1 MTHLVAIDLGAD
13 SGRVVLGTL
22 AAGRLQ
28 LTVVHRFANV
38 PQSQPDGLHWDI
50 SALWAGIREGLALA
64 RRQAAGPVASI
75 GIDTWGVDYGLVDD
89 NGQLQEPPWHY
100 RDART
105 TGIAEEVDRLIPRAE
120 LFARTGTRSL
130 SFNTIYQ
137 LVAAQRANPAGL
149 AQAQHRLLTIP
160 DLFTCWL
167 SGVQVNEWTNA
178 GTTGLTRAGRPE
190 WDYELIARLGLPA
203 HLFGSIVR
211 PGTVVGTLRPAL
223 AAELG
228 FTGDLPRILVPGCHD
243 TASAVAAMPTT
254 DPGTAFISCGTWSL
268 MGVLA
273 AQPATGADALAA
285 DLSNEIAVDGRIR
298 LLQNIMG
305 LWVWQECRRDLIA
318 QGSELSHAELA
329 RLAAVAAPVGQ
340 TFAINDPSLLAPSS
354 AGVPMIDRVRALA
367 AGLPTATPGELFRRI
382 TEALAAAY
390 ARCRGELERVTGSP
404 ITALSL
410 MGGGCRNELLCQLTA
425 DACGVEVI
433 AGPDEGTALG
443 NLLVQARGLGLV
455 DAAGMAAL
463 AAASTA
469 PICFRP
475 ERLSHHAQI

>member
-1 MTHLVAIDLGAD
+1 MTNLVAIDLGAD
-13 SGRVVLGTL
+13 SGRVVLGSL
-22 AAGRLQ
+22 AGGRFQ
-28 LTVVHRFANV
+28 LSVVHRFANV
-38 PQSQPDGLHWDI
+38 PQTLPDGLHWDI
-50 SALWAGIREGLALA
+50 PALWAGICEGLALA
-64 RRQAAGPVASI
+64 RSQADGPVASI
-75 GIDTWGVDYGLVDD
+75 GIDTWGVDYALVDQ

-100 RDART
+100 RDGRT
-105 TGIAEEVDRLIPRAE
+105 TGQAEAVDQVIPRAE

-137 LVAAQRANPAGL
+137 LVAAHAANPASL
-149 AQAQHRLLTIP
+149 ARPQDRLLTIP
-160 DLFTCWL
+160 DLFTYRLC
-167 SGVQVNEWTNA
+167 GIQVNEWTNA
-178 GTTGLTRAGRPE
+178 GTTGLTRAGKPE
-190 WDYELIARLGLPA
+190 WDHELIARLGLPA

-211 PGTVVGTLRPAL
+211 PGTVVGTLLPAL

-228 FTGDLPRILVPGCHD
+228 YATDQTRVIVPGCHD

-254 DPGTAFISCGTWSL
+254 APGTAFISCGTWSL

-273 AQPATGADALAA
+273 DEPATGADALAA

-305 LWVWQECRRDLIA
+305 LWVWQECRRDLIV
-318 QGSELSHAELA
+318 QGTELSHAELA
-329 RLAAVAAPVGQ
+329 RLAAAALPAGQ

-367 AGLPTATPGELFRRI
+367 GGLPTATPGELFRRI

-390 ARCRGELERVTGSP
+390 ARCRNDLERVTGVR

-443 NLLVQARGLGLV
+443 NLLVQARSLGLV
-455 DAAGMAAL
+455 DAAGMADL

-469 PICFRP
+469 AVRYRP
-475 ERLSHHAQI
+475 AQLSRPFAV